1 MDWQQC
7 MLSVFN
13 ITWLSW
19 IDIPN
24 AGSSLQPKFTYNNK
38 LQQTYIPHGLWP
50 ARAGLSYL
58 SQNLRSSKSQVPG
71 QFGAS
76 TAHLSPKIRDPW
88 LSRAPIL
95 DRKAAAH
102 LPFCSNNPEL
112 PTAERSVQVL
122 DKGRLASYSTHSKH
136 CDRWPS
142 FVMKVALH

>member
-1 MDWQQC
+1 MDAQQC

-19 IDIPN
+19 VDIPN
-24 AGSSLQPKFTYNNK
+24 AGSSLQPEFTYNNK
-38 LQQTYIPHGLWP
+38 LRQTCIPEGPMLQGLTS
-50 ARAGLSYL
+50 LTSL
-58 SQNLRSSKSQVPG
+58 KIRSSKSQVPG

-88 LSRAPIL
+88 LPQAPIL

-102 LPFCSNNPEL
+102 LLFCSNNPEL
-112 PTAERSVQVL
+112 PIAERSVQVL

-136 CDRWPS
+136 CDWWPS